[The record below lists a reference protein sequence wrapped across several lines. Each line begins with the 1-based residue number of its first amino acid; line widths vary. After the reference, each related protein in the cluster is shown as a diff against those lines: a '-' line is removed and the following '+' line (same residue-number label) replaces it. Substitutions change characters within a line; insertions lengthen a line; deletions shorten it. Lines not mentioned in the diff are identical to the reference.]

1 MLVARVTL
9 TGSRF
14 LLLLS
19 LLFAR
24 AYLSDPVC
32 LAGRRRSRR
41 TKKRLLCWIE
51 KENKSS
57 PSLPHILTPTT
68 PPHHFSPLLPLLSLR
83 VVDERTSWLYN
94 IYINVY
100 MPVCHYLLNP
110 YWWLCL
116 QCRLHTFLTGVRQ
129 KNASKRMN
137 E

>member
-41 TKKRLLCWIE
+41 TKKRLLC
-51 KENKSS
+51 
-57 PSLPHILTPTT
+57 
-68 PPHHFSPLLPLLSLR
+68 
-83 VVDERTSWLYN
+83 
-94 IYINVY
+94 
-100 MPVCHYLLNP
+100 
-110 YWWLCL
+110 
-116 QCRLHTFLTGVRQ
+116 
-129 KNASKRMN
+129 
-137 E
+137 